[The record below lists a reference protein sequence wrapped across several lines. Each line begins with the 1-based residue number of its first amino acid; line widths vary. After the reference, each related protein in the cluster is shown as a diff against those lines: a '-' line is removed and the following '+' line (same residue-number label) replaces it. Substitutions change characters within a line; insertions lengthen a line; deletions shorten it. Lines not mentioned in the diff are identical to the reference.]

1 MDIKENCA
9 KEHTWARKRKNAQ
22 LLGKVRVLLSQSV
35 EVYKLRR
42 HLQWKGRDEW
52 VACRAG
58 QLIQRPVGVVE
69 EKCLGKESIGPS
81 DAVRSGSDTIRSIRH
96 DEPADGRGTDKTE
109 KKKSER
115 AIWRHE
121 KTSPVRVGP
130 RSASNSSWV
139 CDAQVEEQ
147 LISVRQVQSTT
158 FKQNGEPNMWAQSV
172 RRKVWEGSLQWHW
185 EQWDEKMAWNTMG
198 KSNVGQWTV
207 VHLCVMTSTC
217 PLKICLLNKSDLVR
231 KLPSLLVLSTEW
243 F

>member
-1 MDIKENCA
+1 MSLSAPSLFDSFIIILYSADSILVVSRSVERKRLCLVMDIKENCA

-130 RSASNSSWV
+130 RSASNSS
-139 CDAQVEEQ
+139 
-147 LISVRQVQSTT
+147 
-158 FKQNGEPNMWAQSV
+158 
-172 RRKVWEGSLQWHW
+172 
-185 EQWDEKMAWNTMG
+185 
-198 KSNVGQWTV
+198 
-207 VHLCVMTSTC
+207 
-217 PLKICLLNKSDLVR
+217 
-231 KLPSLLVLSTEW
+231 
-243 F
+243 